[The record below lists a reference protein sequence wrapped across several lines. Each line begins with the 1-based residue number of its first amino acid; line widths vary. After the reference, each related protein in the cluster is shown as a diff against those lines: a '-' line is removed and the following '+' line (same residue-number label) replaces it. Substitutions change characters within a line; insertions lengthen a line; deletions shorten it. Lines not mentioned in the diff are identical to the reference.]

1 MRRIRRPRPYSRA
14 RIPRARD
21 RAASERRA
29 TLDAL
34 DLGRAR
40 RRERAPHRARDRDG
54 PTRGRGT
61 RDDARAPRDRDRA
74 GRARTIARDCLPTQK
89 RPRSVEVNP
98 QSARGVRMPG
108 ANGASDG
115 AGAKHAWR
123 TWQSDDD
130 IPQRKILIQ
139 HMCVAK
145 AIESARRRGG
155 TRGSRG
161 RGLGREDAR
170 ERALGRRDD

>member
-1 MRRIRRPRPYSRA
+1 
-14 RIPRARD
+14 
-21 RAASERRA
+21 
-29 TLDAL
+29 
-34 DLGRAR
+34 
-40 RRERAPHRARDRDG
+40 
-54 PTRGRGT
+54 
-61 RDDARAPRDRDRA
+61 
-74 GRARTIARDCLPTQK
+74 
-89 RPRSVEVNP
+89 
-98 QSARGVRMPG
+98 MPG

-115 AGAKHAWR
+115 GGAKHSWR

-145 AIESARRRGG
+145 ANGARGDAGGRG

-170 ERALGRRDD
+170 EEARRRRDD

>member
-1 MRRIRRPRPYSRA
+1 MRRAFALDPRVRA

-40 RRERAPHRARDRDG
+40 RRERAPHRARARDG

-74 GRARTIARDCLPTQK
+74 GRATKP
-89 RPRSVEVNP
+89 
-98 QSARGVRMPG
+98 
-108 ANGASDG
+108 
-115 AGAKHAWR
+115 
-123 TWQSDDD
+123 
-130 IPQRKILIQ
+130 
-139 HMCVAK
+139 
-145 AIESARRRGG
+145 
-155 TRGSRG
+155 
-161 RGLGREDAR
+161 
-170 ERALGRRDD
+170 